1 MRTTTL
7 SALLLTLSLT
17 ACGGSVDSKEAAYDA
32 YDDGDYA
39 AAVEHFETAL
49 EGKTSA
55 DADFLELRVDRLRA
69 MAYVDGSKV
78 VEAMTTL
85 AGEVT
90 LSAKDYRSITTDL
103 VTAKAFEPAVRLMD
117 LGMKAFPDDEKMAK
131 VKDVVIEAA
140 KNSGDKGASDA
151 LAGLGYL

>member
-1 MRTTTL
+1 MPSKTL
-7 SALLLTLSLT
+7 TALLFTFSLA
-17 ACGGSVDSKEAAYDA
+17 ACGGSVDAKEAAYDA
-32 YDDGDYA
+32 YQDGDYA
-39 AAVEHFETAL
+39 SAVSHFETAL

-55 DADFLELRVDRLRA
+55 DADFLELKVDHLRA
-69 MAYVDGSKV
+69 LAYVDGKKV
-78 VEAMTTL
+78 VEATKAL

-117 LGMKAFPDDEKMAK
+117 LGIKAYPSDEKMAK

-140 KNSGDKGASDA
+140 KNSGDEGANNA